1 MIKKILFLLFFF
13 GGSVARLHGQS
24 NGIGILYSKISTLVF
39 KEEIVDIEIGNQEYH
54 VKVKGRYLLLR
65 AKHKHAQPTS
75 LFVRYGKKMHYYV
88 ADIFPDENASL
99 QYHLELEEDIG
110 GKEAE
115 KEKKVTPTFSE
126 NNQEYSTLGVIS
138 NGIHVILTKIL
149 HTDNTTNLQ
158 LFIDNTSSIDLC
170 LSHWTF
176 EYVTVLRKFLFFKKK
191 KGKLVEPITSPD
203 SINVPAKSGKYV
215 VFAIPIYVSEGGLEI
230 FLGEDDGERG
240 FRFSIPNEI
249 LLQAKRG
256 KKNASHN

>member
-1 MIKKILFLLFFF
+1 
-13 GGSVARLHGQS
+13 VARLHGQS
-24 NGIGILYSKISTLVF
+24 NRIGILYSKISTLVF
-39 KEEIVDIEIGNQEYH
+39 KEEIVDVEIGSQEYH

-88 ADIFPDENASL
+88 ADIFPDENAPL
-99 QYHLELEEDIG
+99 QYHLEEDIG

-115 KEKKVTPTFSE
+115 KKEEKVTPTFSE
-126 NNQEYSTLGVIS
+126 NNQEYYTLGVIS
-138 NGIHVILTKIL
+138 NGIHVILTKIF

-176 EYVTVLRKFLFFKKK
+176 EYVTILRKFLFFKKK
-191 KGKLVEPITSPD
+191 KGKLVELIASPD
-203 SINVPAKSGKYV
+203 SINVPAKSGEYV
-215 VFAIPIYVSEGGLEI
+215 VFTIPIYVSEGGLEI

-256 KKNASHN
+256 NKNASQH